1 MTALEK
7 VSNDVE
13 SKLKNI
19 IQEYLD
25 SLDRETEK
33 KFHSDYETF
42 EEVADAIYEKIF
54 DNDVQDV
61 LTGEDDSVLY
71 DLPFGV
77 VNNALDEFGYD
88 FSSFNNLQSCIL
100 SIVRVYLATQMLND
114 VLNEFV

>member
-7 VSNDVE
+7 VSNEVE

-42 EEVADAIYEKIF
+42 EEVSNVIYEKIF
-54 DNDVQDV
+54 ESEEVQGV
-61 LTGEDDSVLY
+61 GEDNIREI
-71 DLPFGV
+71 
-77 VNNALDEFGYD
+77 VNNLPYGIVRNVANEFDLD
-88 FSSFNNLQSCIL
+88 L
-100 SIVRVYLATQMLND
+100 SIINNSLLYRAVRTYLATQMLND

>member
-7 VSNDVE
+7 VTNDVE

-54 DNDVQDV
+54 DSDEVQA
-61 LTGEDDSVLY
+61 TGENDSVLY